1 VTKLSPAPIFDFRDT
16 ASREALGAW
25 REAIAKS
32 GEQLVF
38 TNGVFDLL
46 HAGHVSYLFQ
56 ARNLGDALIIGL
68 NSDES
73 VRRIKGPNR
82 PIQSELDRATLLA
95 ALKPTDAI
103 AIFDEDTPLELIT
116 FVVPNV
122 MVKGG
127 DYTPETMIGREV
139 VERAGGRV
147 LPLPFIEGRST
158 TSIVEN
164 IVERYGRK

>member
-1 VTKLSPAPIFDFRDT
+1 MLTPAPVFDFRDT
-16 ASREALGAW
+16 ASREALRAW
-25 REAIAKS
+25 REGIARY

-46 HAGHVSYLFQ
+46 HAGHVGYLFQ

-68 NSDES
+68 NSDAS
-73 VRRIKGPNR
+73 VRRLKGPNR

-103 AIFDEDTPLELIT
+103 AIFDENTPLELVT
-116 FVVPNV
+116 FVLPNI

-127 DYTPETMIGREV
+127 DYSVENIVGRDV
-139 VERAGGRV
+139 VEAHGGRV

-164 IVERYGRK
+164 IVKRYGK

>member
-1 VTKLSPAPIFDFRDT
+1 MLSPAPIFDFRDA
-16 ASREALGAW
+16 ASREALRKW
-25 REAIAKS
+25 RDSIAGY

-46 HAGHVSYLFQ
+46 HAGHVGYLFQ

-68 NSDES
+68 NSDAS
-73 VRRIKGPNR
+73 VRRLKGPNR

-103 AIFDEDTPLELIT
+103 AIFDEDTPLELVT
-116 FVVPNV
+116 FVLPNI

-127 DYTPETMIGREV
+127 DYSVESIVGRDV
-139 VERAGGRV
+139 VEAHGGRV

-164 IVERYGRK
+164 IVKRYGK

>member
-1 VTKLSPAPIFDFRDT
+1 VTNLSPAPIFDFRDT
-16 ASREALGAW
+16 ASREALGTW

>member
-1 VTKLSPAPIFDFRDT
+1 VTDLSPAPIFDFRD
-16 ASREALGAW
+16 ADSRAALLVW
-25 REAIAKS
+25 REAVGK
-32 GEQLVF
+32 QLVF

-46 HAGHVSYLFQ
+46 HAGHVGYLFQ

-68 NSDES
+68 NSDSS
-73 VRRIKGPNR
+73 VKRLKGPNR
-82 PIQSELDRATLLA
+82 PIQSEADRATLLA

-116 FVVPNV
+116 AIIPDVL
-122 MVKGG
+122 VKGG
-127 DYTPETMIGREV
+127 DYTRDTMVGCDI

-158 TSIVEN
+158 SNIVEN
-164 IVERYGRK
+164 IVERYGRR

>member
-1 VTKLSPAPIFDFRDT
+1 MLSPAPVFDFRDA
-16 ASREALGAW
+16 ASREALRSW
-25 REAIAKS
+25 REAIATS

-46 HAGHVSYLFQ
+46 HTGHVGYLFQ
-56 ARNLGDALIIGL
+56 ARNLGGALIIGL
-68 NSDES
+68 NSDAS
-73 VRRIKGPNR
+73 VRRLKGPNR

-103 AIFDEDTPLELIT
+103 AIFDEDTPLELVT
-116 FVVPNV
+116 FVLPDI

-127 DYTPETMIGREV
+127 DYAVESIVGRDV
-139 VERAGGRV
+139 VEAHGGRV

-158 TSIVEN
+158 TNIVEN
-164 IVERYGRK
+164 IVKRYGKP